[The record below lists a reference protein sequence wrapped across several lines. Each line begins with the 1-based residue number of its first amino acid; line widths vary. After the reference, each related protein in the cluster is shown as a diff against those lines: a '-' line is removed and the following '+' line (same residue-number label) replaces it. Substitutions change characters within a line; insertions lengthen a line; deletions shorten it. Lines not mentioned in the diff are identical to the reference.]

1 VVGFVKYYEVLLQ
14 KAAVDMRSATILYN
28 DFQNG
33 NSVLDIEVI
42 LFHLQQAA
50 EKCLK
55 AVLSFHQINYQ
66 RVHDLEVLVNLITE
80 NNIPLQINSIRLID
94 LSDFAVE
101 GRYSVIH
108 DDLVDAEKYFEEIN
122 QLYQQVNNLISA
134 NWATGR

>member
-1 VVGFVKYYEVLLQ
+1 VAGFVKYYEILLQ

-66 RVHDLEVLVNLITE
+66 RVHDLEVLVNLITD
-80 NNIPLQINSIRLID
+80 NKIPLIINSTRLID

-101 GRYSVIH
+101 GRYTVIH
-108 DDLVDAEKYFEEIN
+108 DDLVDTEQYFMEIN
-122 QLYQQVNNLISA
+122 QLYQQVSNLISA
-134 NWATGR
+134 N

>member
-1 VVGFVKYYEVLLQ
+1 MVGFVKYYEILLK
-14 KAAVDMRSATILYN
+14 KAAVDLRSATILYN
-28 DFQNG
+28 NFQNG
-33 NSVLDIEVI
+33 NSALDIEVI

-66 RVHDLEVLVNLITE
+66 KVHDLEVLVNLITD
-80 NNIPLQINSIRLID
+80 NKIPLQINSTQLID

-108 DDLVDAEKYFEEIN
+108 DDLVDAEKYFMEIN
-122 QLYQQVNNLISA
+122 QLYQQVSNLISA
-134 NWATGR
+134 NLKSI

>member
-1 VVGFVKYYEVLLQ
+1 MVGFLKYYEVLLQ
-14 KAAVDMRSATILYN
+14 KAAIDMHSATILYN

-66 RVHDLEVLVNLITE
+66 KVHDLEVLVNLITE
-80 NNIPLQINSIRLID
+80 NSIPLQINSIRLID

-122 QLYQQVNNLISA
+122 KLY
-134 NWATGR
+134 

>member
-1 VVGFVKYYEVLLQ
+1 MVGFVKYYEVLLQ

-80 NNIPLQINSIRLID
+80 NNIPIQINSIRLID

>member
-1 VVGFVKYYEVLLQ
+1 MVGFVKYYEILLK
-14 KAAVDMRSATILYN
+14 KAGVDLRSATILYN
-28 DFQNG
+28 NFQNG
-33 NSVLDIEVI
+33 NSALDIEVI

-66 RVHDLEVLVNLITE
+66 KVHDLEVLVNLITD
-80 NNIPLQINSIRLID
+80 NKIPLQINSTQLID

-108 DDLVDAEKYFEEIN
+108 DDLVDA
-122 QLYQQVNNLISA
+122 
-134 NWATGR
+134 

>member
-1 VVGFVKYYEVLLQ
+1 VVGFVKYYEILLK
-14 KAAVDMRSATILYN
+14 KAAVDLRSATILYN
-28 DFQNG
+28 NFQNG
-33 NSVLDIEVI
+33 NSALDIEVI

-66 RVHDLEVLVNLITE
+66 KVHDLEVLVNLIAD
-80 NNIPLQINSIRLID
+80 NKIPLQINSTQLID

-108 DDLVDAEKYFEEIN
+108 DDLVDAEKYFMEIN
-122 QLYQQVNNLISA
+122 QLYQQVINLISS
-134 NWATGR
+134 NLKSI

>member
-1 VVGFVKYYEVLLQ
+1 MDGFVKYYEILLQ
-14 KAAVDMRSATILYN
+14 KAAVDMHSATILYN
-28 DFQNG
+28 DFQKG

-55 AVLSFHQINYQ
+55 AVLSFHEINYQ
-66 RVHDLEVLVNLITE
+66 RVHDLEVLVNLIID
-80 NNIPLQINSIRLID
+80 NKIPLQINSVRLID

-108 DDLVDAEKYFEEIN
+108 DDLVDAEKYFVEIN
-122 QLYQQVNNLISA
+122 HLYQQAKELISK
-134 NWATGR
+134 N

>member
-1 VVGFVKYYEVLLQ
+1 VVGFVKYYEMLLQ
-14 KAAVDMRSATILYN
+14 KAAVDMGSATILYN

-33 NSVLDIEVI
+33 NTVLDIEVI

-66 RVHDLEVLVNLITE
+66 RVHDLEVLVNLITD
-80 NNIPLQINSIRLID
+80 NHIPLQINSTRLID

-122 QLYQQVNNLISA
+122 QLYQQAKELIST
-134 NWATGR
+134 N

>member
-1 VVGFVKYYEVLLQ
+1 MAGFIKYYEVLLQ
-14 KAAVDMRSATILYN
+14 KAAVDINSATILYN

-33 NSVLDIEVI
+33 NSELDIEVI

-55 AVLSFHQINYQ
+55 AVLSFHQIHYPK
-66 RVHDLEVLVNLITE
+66 VHDLEELLNLLNDKKISL
-80 NNIPLQINSIRLID
+80 NINPSLLID

-108 DDLVDAEKYFEEIN
+108 DDLVNSEQYFHEISL
-122 QLYQQVNNLISA
+122 LYQQVKELIS
-134 NWATGR
+134 GK

>member
-1 VVGFVKYYEVLLQ
+1 VVGFVKYYEILLQ
-14 KAAVDMRSATILYN
+14 KAAVDIRSATILYN

-33 NSVLDIEVI
+33 NSALDIEVI

-66 RVHDLEVLVNLITE
+66 KVHDLEVLVTLTNE
-80 NNIPLQINSIRLID
+80 NEIPLEINSIRLTD

-108 DDLVDAEKYFEEIN
+108 DDLVDAEQYFKEIN
-122 QLYQQVNNLISA
+122 QLYQQVKDLIS
-134 NWATGR
+134 NS

>member
-1 VVGFVKYYEVLLQ
+1 VDGFVKYYEILLQ
-14 KAAVDMRSATILYN
+14 KAAVDMHSATILYN
-28 DFQNG
+28 DFQKG

-55 AVLSFHQINYQ
+55 AVLSFHEINYQ
-66 RVHDLEVLVNLITE
+66 RVHDLEVLVNLIID
-80 NNIPLQINSIRLID
+80 NKIPLQINSVRLID

-108 DDLVDAEKYFEEIN
+108 DDLVDAEKYFVEIN
-122 QLYQQVNNLISA
+122 HLYQQAKELISK
-134 NWATGR
+134 N

>member
-1 VVGFVKYYEVLLQ
+1 VVGFVKYYEILLQ

-33 NSVLDIEVI
+33 NSALDIEVI

-55 AVLSFHQINYQ
+55 AVLSFYQINYQ
-66 RVHDLEVLVNLITE
+66 KVHDLEVLVNLI
-80 NNIPLQINSIRLID
+80 NDNKIPLQINSTRLID

-108 DDLVDAEKYFEEIN
+108 DDLIDTEQYFKEIDH
-122 QLYQQVNNLISA
+122 LYQQAKDLIII
-134 NWATGR
+134 N

>member
-1 VVGFVKYYEVLLQ
+1 MVGFVKYYEILLK
-14 KAAVDMRSATILYN
+14 KAAVDLRSATILYN
-28 DFQNG
+28 NFQNG
-33 NSVLDIEVI
+33 NSALDIEVI

-66 RVHDLEVLVNLITE
+66 KVHDLEVLVNLIAD
-80 NNIPLQINSIRLID
+80 NKIPLQINSTQLID

-108 DDLVDAEKYFEEIN
+108 DDLVDAEKYFMEIN
-122 QLYQQVNNLISA
+122 QLYQQVINLISS
-134 NWATGR
+134 NLKSI

>member
-1 VVGFVKYYEVLLQ
+1 MVGFVKYYEILLQ
-14 KAAVDMRSATILYN
+14 KAAVDIRSATILNN

-33 NSVLDIEVI
+33 NSALDIEVI

-55 AVLSFHQINYQ
+55 AMLSFHQINYQ
-66 RVHDLEVLVNLITE
+66 KVHDLEVLVNLITD
-80 NNIPLQINSIRLID
+80 NKIPLLINSTRLID

-108 DDLVDAEKYFEEIN
+108 DDLIDAEQYFKEIN
-122 QLYQQVNNLISA
+122 QLYQQAKDFIS
-134 NWATGR
+134 TK

>member
-1 VVGFVKYYEVLLQ
+1 VVGFVKYYEILLQ

-28 DFQNG
+28 DFQKG
-33 NSVLDIEVI
+33 NSALDIEVI

-55 AVLSFHQINYQ
+55 AILSFHQINYQ
-66 RVHDLEVLVNLITE
+66 KVHDLEVLVNLITD
-80 NNIPLQINSIRLID
+80 NKIPLQINSTRLID

-108 DDLVDAEKYFEEIN
+108 DDLADTEQYFEEII
-122 QLYQQVNNLISA
+122 QLFQQAKELIST
-134 NWATGR
+134 N

>member
-1 VVGFVKYYEVLLQ
+1 MVGFVKYYEVLLQ

-108 DDLVDAEKYFEEIN
+108 DDLVDVDQYFKEIGH
-122 QLYQQVNNLISA
+122 LYKQAKELISS
-134 NWATGR
+134 N

>member
-1 VVGFVKYYEVLLQ
+1 MVGFVKYYEILLK
-14 KAAVDMRSATILYN
+14 KAAVDLRSATILYN
-28 DFQNG
+28 NFQNG
-33 NSVLDIEVI
+33 NSALDIEVI

-66 RVHDLEVLVNLITE
+66 KVHDLEVLVNLITDSK
-80 NNIPLQINSIRLID
+80 IPLQINSTQLVD

-108 DDLVDAEKYFEEIN
+108 DDLVDAEKYFMEIN
-122 QLYQQVNNLISA
+122 QLYQQVSNLISA
-134 NWATGR
+134 NLKSI

>member
-1 VVGFVKYYEVLLQ
+1 MVGFVKYYEILLQ

-28 DFQNG
+28 DFQNA
-33 NSVLDIEVI
+33 NSALDIEVI

-66 RVHDLEVLVNLITE
+66 KVHDLEVLVNLITD
-80 NNIPLQINSIRLID
+80 NKIPLQINSTRLID

-108 DDLVDAEKYFEEIN
+108 DDLVDAEKYFEDIN
-122 QLYQQVNNLISA
+122 QLYQQVSNLISA
-134 NWATGR
+134 NLKST

>member
-1 VVGFVKYYEVLLQ
+1 VVGFVKYYEILLQ
-14 KAAVDMRSATILYN
+14 KAPVDMRSATILYD

-33 NSVLDIEVI
+33 NSTLNIEVI

-66 RVHDLEVLVNLITE
+66 KVHDLELLLNLITD
-80 NNIPLQINSIRLID
+80 NNIPLRINSTRLID

-108 DDLVDAEKYFEEIN
+108 DDLVDVDQYFKEIGH
-122 QLYQQVNNLISA
+122 LYKQAKELISS
-134 NWATGR
+134 N

>member
-1 VVGFVKYYEVLLQ
+1 VVGFVKYYELLLQ
-14 KAAVDMRSATILYN
+14 KAAVNMRSAIILYN

-66 RVHDLEVLVNLITE
+66 RVHDLEVLVNLIIE
-80 NNIPLQINSIRLID
+80 NSIPLQINSIRLID

-108 DDLVDAEKYFEEIN
+108 DDLVDAEKYFQEIN
-122 QLYQQVNNLISA
+122 QLYQQAKEIIST
-134 NWATGR
+134 N

>member
-1 VVGFVKYYEVLLQ
+1 MVGFVKYYEILLQ
-14 KAAVDMRSATILYN
+14 KAAVDMRSATILHN

-33 NSVLDIEVI
+33 NSALDIEVI

-66 RVHDLEVLVNLITE
+66 RVHDLEMLVNLITDYK
-80 NNIPLQINSIRLID
+80 IPLQINSTRLID

-108 DDLVDAEKYFEEIN
+108 DDLVDTEQFFEEIN
-122 QLYQQVNNLISA
+122 QLYQQVSYLISV
-134 NWATGR
+134 NLKST

>member
-1 VVGFVKYYEVLLQ
+1 VVGFVKYYEILLK
-14 KAAVDMRSATILYN
+14 KAAVVLRSATILYN
-28 DFQNG
+28 NFQNG
-33 NSVLDIEVI
+33 NSALDIEVI

-66 RVHDLEVLVNLITE
+66 KVHDLEVLVNLIAD
-80 NNIPLQINSIRLID
+80 NKIPLQINSTQLID

-108 DDLVDAEKYFEEIN
+108 DDLVDAEKYFMEIN
-122 QLYQQVNNLISA
+122 QLYQQVINLISS
-134 NWATGR
+134 NLKSI

>member
-1 VVGFVKYYEVLLQ
+1 VVGFVKYYEILLK
-14 KAAVDMRSATILYN
+14 KAAVDLRSATILYN
-28 DFQNG
+28 NFQNG
-33 NSVLDIEVI
+33 NSALDIEVI

-66 RVHDLEVLVNLITE
+66 KVHDLEVLVNLITD
-80 NNIPLQINSIRLID
+80 NKIPLQINSTQLID

-108 DDLVDAEKYFEEIN
+108 DDLVDAEKYFMEIN
-122 QLYQQVNNLISA
+122 QLYQQVSNIISSNLKSI
-134 NWATGR
+134 

>member
-1 VVGFVKYYEVLLQ
+1 
-14 KAAVDMRSATILYN
+14 MRSATILYN

-80 NNIPLQINSIRLID
+80 NNIPIQINSIRLID

>member
-1 VVGFVKYYEVLLQ
+1 VVGFVKYYELLLQ

-66 RVHDLEVLVNLITE
+66 RVHDLEVLVNLIIE
-80 NNIPLQINSIRLID
+80 NSIPLQINSIRLID

-108 DDLVDAEKYFEEIN
+108 DDLVDAEKYFQEIN
-122 QLYQQVNNLISA
+122 QLYQQAKEIIST
-134 NWATGR
+134 N

>member
-1 VVGFVKYYEVLLQ
+1 MVGFVKYYEILLK
-14 KAAVDMRSATILYN
+14 KAAVDLRSATILYN

-33 NSVLDIEVI
+33 NSALDIEVI

-66 RVHDLEVLVNLITE
+66 KVHDLEVLVNLITD
-80 NNIPLQINSIRLID
+80 NKIPLQINSTQLID

-108 DDLVDAEKYFEEIN
+108 DDLVDAEKYFMEIN
-122 QLYQQVNNLISA
+122 QLYQQVSNLISA
-134 NWATGR
+134 NLKSI

>member
-1 VVGFVKYYEVLLQ
+1 MVGFVKYYEILL
-14 KAAVDMRSATILYN
+14 KKEAVDLRSATILYN
-28 DFQNG
+28 NFQNG
-33 NSVLDIEVI
+33 NSALDIEVI

-66 RVHDLEVLVNLITE
+66 KVHDLEVLVNLITD
-80 NNIPLQINSIRLID
+80 NKIPLQINSTQLID

-108 DDLVDAEKYFEEIN
+108 DDLVDAEKYFMEIN
-122 QLYQQVNNLISA
+122 QLYQQVSNLISA
-134 NWATGR
+134 NLKSI